1 MSTAHSSALPLPT
14 KKGGYM
20 YKRAWGGGIMK
31 YCPINKVCWSISKG
45 NRLNIYNDMPTYGL
59 EREELPKNLKQGE

>member
-1 MSTAHSSALPLPT
+1 
-14 KKGGYM
+14 M

-31 YCPINKVCWSISKG
+31 YCPKNKVCWSISKG
-45 NRLNIYNDMPTYGL
+45 NKLNVYKDMPTYGL

>member
-1 MSTAHSSALPLPT
+1 
-14 KKGGYM
+14 M
-20 YKRAWGGGIMK
+20 YKRAWGSGTMR

-45 NRLNIYNDMPTYGL
+45 NKLNVYKDMPTYGL